1 MTRQAVMLFCVMLGV
16 GGCRS
21 KPVLPYDTHRPAQI
35 LTPVSHAGVV
45 DGRSRFREI
54 FCDRVEY
61 HGGFEGPCETYLHLL
76 DDEPASPDAAAP
88 NRLGLDLLRVFIVGG
103 YLGDTA
109 PNDMKPFGP
118 PVEHLREEGY
128 RIEYI
133 HVTGA
138 GSSSHNAAM
147 IAGALREASVP
158 EDERLVLV
166 GYSKGTTDILHF
178 LVEHPQEAAQV
189 DAVVSFAGT
198 VNGSPAADIVPELLV
213 KMIASGAEQ
222 GDKGGLDSIKRS
234 TQMRWMAEHTL
245 PTGPQYFSIAAFTD
259 YDNISAMLQDS
270 YKDLA
275 QLDPRN
281 DSQVLFYDQV
291 IPHGTLLGYANGDHW
306 AIALPFTEEA
316 KSFADTLMNRNEF
329 PRLALFEAVLLFVR
343 ESL

>member
-1 MTRQAVMLFCVMLGV
+1 MTTRLLLLGVMLGV

-21 KPVLPYDTHRPAQI
+21 KPVFPYDMHRPAQI
-35 LTPVSHAGVV
+35 LTPVRHAGVI
-45 DGRSRFREI
+45 DGRARFREI
-54 FCDRVEY
+54 FCERFEF
-61 HGGFEGPCETYLHLL
+61 HGGFEAACETYLHLL
-76 DDEPASPDAAAP
+76 DDEPAPTGAAASA
-88 NRLGLDLLRVFIVGG
+88 RLGLDRLRVFIVGG

-128 RIEYI
+128 RIEYV

-138 GSSSHNAAM
+138 GSSSQNAGM
-147 IAGALREASVP
+147 IADALREASVP

-189 DAVVSFAGT
+189 DGVVSFAGT
-198 VNGSPAADIVPELLV
+198 VNGSPGADIVPEFLV
-213 KMIASGAEQ
+213 TMIASGAEQ

-234 TQMRWMAEHTL
+234 TQMRWMAEHAL

-259 YDNISAMLQDS
+259 YDNVSAILQDS
-270 YKDLA
+270 YIDLA

-291 IPHGTLLGYANGDHW
+291 IPHSTLLGYANGDHW

-316 KSFADTLMNRNEF
+316 KGFADTLMNRNEF